1 MINLRNLASRRSNI
15 SANSNSKEKFQNQV
29 KHQDPDTMTISA
41 ITPNGCTTSTLMVVG
56 CQRIG
61 RRATKGLHRKETQTL
76 LTKDPPRTISR
87 AEIQTVARGA
97 AEAHTHPDLYS
108 ACNMETKPTIAP
120 KIAPSTSRPNGKWT
134 KCPPNLRHNY
144 NTLHPTLRIIQLKH
158 TKIAKPNL
166 WCITSHTT
174 MPLPTILNLRQ
185 LHK

>member
-87 AEIQTVARGA
+87 AELQTVARGRPRPI
-97 AEAHTHPDLYS
+97 HTQTSILHVTWKRNQPSHQRLPHLHRDQTENGPSVHPNFATTTTLSILPS
-108 ACNMETKPTIAP
+108 ALSNSSIP
-120 KIAPSTSRPNGKWT
+120 K
-134 KCPPNLRHNY
+134 
-144 NTLHPTLRIIQLKH
+144 
-158 TKIAKPNL
+158 
-166 WCITSHTT
+166 
-174 MPLPTILNLRQ
+174 
-185 LHK
+185 